1 MNHAGQKLAPKYFQT
16 RFIRVFVEN
25 VPWLVEKLMIKI
37 LPCVICFM
45 DGVTK
50 DRYTRDESL
59 SRMPELLCCVG

>member
-1 MNHAGQKLAPKYFQT
+1 MPIMISHPSTQKLAPKYFQT

-25 VPWLVEKLMIKI
+25 VPWLVEKLVIKV

-50 DRYTRDESL
+50 DR
-59 SRMPELLCCVG
+59 CGF